1 MFWEPFAAWL
11 ESTWFHDVMVNIF
24 WMFPLC
30 ETLHFLGL
38 IWLFGALLVVDGRIL
53 GIAPDLNMKACM
65 KFIPV
70 AIIGFGVNLL
80 TGLAFLHADPYNYLA
95 NPGFQWK
102 MGLIVVAGI
111 NALWFWFGE
120 HKELVQLA
128 DGQQAPFRAKVIAL
142 ISLVVWVLVIIIGR
156 LLPYTGGNG

>member
-1 MFWEPFAAWL
+1 MSWEPLAEWL
-11 ESTWFHDVMVNIF
+11 QNSRFHEVMIDTY

-53 GIAPDLNMKACM
+53 GIAPYLNMRACM
-65 KFIPV
+65 KFVPV
-70 AIIGFGVNLL
+70 AILAFGVNLL
-80 TGLAFLHADPYNYLA
+80 TGLAFLHADPYNYLG

-102 MGLIVVAGI
+102 MALIVIAGF

-120 HKELVQLA
+120 HKELVNLA
-128 DGQQAPFRAKVIAL
+128 DGEQAPFRAKLIAF
-142 ISLVVWVLVIIIGR
+142 ISLVVWVLVIIVGR